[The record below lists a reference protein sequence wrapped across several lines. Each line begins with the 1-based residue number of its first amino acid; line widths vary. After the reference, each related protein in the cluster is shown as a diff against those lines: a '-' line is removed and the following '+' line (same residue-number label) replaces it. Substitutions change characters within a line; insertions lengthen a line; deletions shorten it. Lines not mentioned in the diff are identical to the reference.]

1 MPTTGAGPATDLS
14 KPLGYAVA
22 QLPAVDDPQHA
33 GSCCTARR
41 SGANK
46 RRNRGR
52 HDRRGWKCRTGTLMR
67 LFVIPSVC
75 PYYCTTAIGNDL
87 QTWLAN
93 LWRPSFSAAV
103 FFARVALASGF
114 AMCAS
119 RPVATTLAP
128 PPQPGSTPTSP
139 PSSPPSLRHQSR
151 AQFHARRCSPTPQ
164 VNLPD
169 YPCLLGT
176 LLLWYTHAPA
186 DRAPRGGAAAPLA
199 ALRGGGRAR
208 RCRTQQCST
217 RRGVGSETR
226 RKAPPCWCPA
236 GHPGRLGRALPGPD
250 GSMHSGSTRTTHSTP
265 PLLRPQE
272 CQLCP
277 RSSSVSHLSAS
288 ASQRTPRWGW
298 RCASGTRCCA
308 TSARRFRR
316 GAPSKSPSSPSSWR
330 RSSAQTHVE
339 NNAGQRSPSC
349 LAEAGSSSGQ
359 PKA

>member
-93 LWRPSFSAAV
+93 LWRPSFSAAP
-103 FFARVALASGF
+103 VALASSF
-114 AMCAS
+114 RCAHH
-119 RPVATTLAP
+119 AP
-128 PPQPGSTPTSP
+128 SQP
-139 PSSPPSLRHQSR
+139 PSPRHLSPVTAYLTALVASVSPHQSR
-151 AQFHARRCSPTPQ
+151 AQFHDRRCSPTRQ

-169 YPCLLGT
+169 YYRLLGT
-176 LLLWYTHAPA
+176 LLLWYTDAPA
-186 DRAPRGGAAAPLA
+186 DRAARGGAAAPLA

-208 RCRTQQCST
+208 RCTARAG

-226 RKAPPCWCPA
+226 GKAPPCWCPA
-236 GHPGRLGRALPGPD
+236 GHLGRLGRALPGPS
-250 GSMHSGSTRTTHSTP
+250 GSMHSSSTRTTHSTP

-272 CQLCP
+272 SQLCP
-277 RSSSVSHLSAS
+277 RSSSVAPLSIRLATHAQVGLAMRERYPVLRDISAS
-288 ASQRTPRWGW
+288 IQTRRTVEESELALKLEKEFRADPCRKQCRQRGPKRL
-298 RCASGTRCCA
+298 SG
-308 TSARRFRR
+308 R
-316 GAPSKSPSSPSSWR
+316 G
-330 RSSAQTHVE
+330 
-339 NNAGQRSPSC
+339 
-349 LAEAGSSSGQ
+349 
-359 PKA
+359 